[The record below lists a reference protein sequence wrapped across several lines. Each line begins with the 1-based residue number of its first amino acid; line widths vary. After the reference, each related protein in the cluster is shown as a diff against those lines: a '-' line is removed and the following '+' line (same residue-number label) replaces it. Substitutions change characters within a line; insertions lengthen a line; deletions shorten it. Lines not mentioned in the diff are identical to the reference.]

1 MTKPALGFPLEG
13 LKVLDM
19 SRVLAGPFAGRMLCD
34 LGADVVKVEP
44 PEGDSTRLWGRMAGG
59 ISSYFNMANAGKR
72 CISIDLR
79 AAGARE
85 LVIELAAKADVVLEN
100 FRPDVMPRLGIG
112 YEQLAAKNPRLIM
125 LSISG
130 FGRDG
135 PESRRPAYAP
145 IVHAELGLIHRVQA
159 REGVKVDLPLSVAD
173 TNAGLHGL
181 VALLSA
187 VIMRDRTGLGQHID
201 LSMMDATLVSDDQLH
216 FEIEHAEGTRN
227 LPPDIWETGVG
238 GILVSVDF
246 RYLWKLLTTEFG
258 ITDPSTGDTPLEEK
272 ISLRRGAVAAFMQEP
287 CVVGRGRAHDGQDEP
302 RLGPRAGGQ
311 GPARTAHARQP
322 RLHRGNRRP
331 RRRNTPCR
339 AIALPLL
346 ASRGRRSRPG
356 ATPRR
361 TQCRSAGRLARPIA
375 GDHIGALRKR
385 HHLAHAGGTRLRP
398 LRLLRQHHR
407 DRLLDPP
414 RARFRRLGFL
424 DGAHVFLAMRERQ
437 LVERRPRAGLLQRRR
452 QVLRHLDLAR
462 RRIELKRH
470 FNLVAAG
477 HARRLAMHFRQR
489 QHELAR
495 P

>member
-1 MTKPALGFPLEG
+1 MNKPALGSPLEG

-79 AAGARE
+79 AEGARD

-112 YEQLAAKNPRLIM
+112 YEKLAANNPRLIM

-145 IVHAELGLIHRVQA
+145 IVHAELGLIHRVQN

-201 LSMMDATLVSDDQLH
+201 LSMLDATLVSDDQLH
-216 FEIEHAEGTRN
+216 FEIEHAEATRN

-246 RYLWKLLTTEFG
+246 RHLWKLLTTDFG

-272 ISLRRGAVAAFMQEP
+272 IALRRGAVAAFMKNLGSWDAVERAMDKMNLAW
-287 CVVGRGRAHDGQDEP
+287 GRV
-302 RLGPRAGGQ
+302 RAGKDL
-311 GPARTAHARQP
+311 REQP
-322 RLHRGNRRP
+322 
-331 RRRNTPCR
+331 T
-339 AIALPLL
+339 L
-346 ASRGRRSRPG
+346 ASRASIVEIDDR
-356 ATPRR
+356 
-361 TQCRSAGRLARPIA
+361 
-375 GDHIGALRKR
+375 
-385 HHLAHAGGTRLRP
+385 AGGTRPVAQSPYRFSQASAGVRGPAPHRGEHNSDVLAQWLRRSEGEISD
-398 LRLLRQHHR
+398 LY
-407 DRLLDPP
+407 
-414 RARFRRLGFL
+414 ARGIIS
-424 DGAHVFLAMRERQ
+424 Q
-437 LVERRPRAGLLQRRR
+437 
-452 QVLRHLDLAR
+452 DLA
-462 RRIELKRH
+462 EP
-470 FNLVAAG
+470 G
-477 HARRLAMHFRQR
+477 
-489 QHELAR
+489 
-495 P
+495 